1 MGQLPTHPE
10 LLDWLAVEFRDGCQ
24 SLKKLHR
31 LIVTSSVY
39 RQTSA
44 HNEANS
50 LIDSG
55 NAYLWRMNRRRLTAE
70 EVRDAVLAVSGKLDR
85 KMFGP
90 GFQLFVLEHPQH
102 SPHYE
107 YHKHDPDDPASH
119 RRSVYRFIGRSQPDP
134 FMTTLDCA
142 DSSQSVPRRDET
154 VTALQALSLL
164 NNKFMLRMAEH
175 FSAILEKE
183 FSDPSQRV
191 KRGFELA
198 AGRRPTAEE
207 LAALTEYA
215 NEFGTANLC
224 RLLFNLNEFVF
235 VD

>member
-1 MGQLPTHPE
+1 
-10 LLDWLAVEFRDGCQ
+10 
-24 SLKKLHR
+24 
-31 LIVTSSVY
+31 
-39 RQTSA
+39 
-44 HNEANS
+44 
-50 LIDSG
+50 
-55 NAYLWRMNRRRLTAE
+55 
-70 EVRDAVLAVSGKLDR
+70 
-85 KMFGP
+85 
-90 GFQLFVLEHPQH
+90 LFVLEHPQH

-175 FSAILEKE
+175 FSDRLHVESNTSTEHIRRAFQLATGR
-183 FSDPSQRV
+183 DPTVEQTV
-191 KRGFELA
+191 
-198 AGRRPTAEE
+198 
-207 LAALTEYA
+207 ALKEYA
-215 NEFGTANLC
+215 SEFGTANLC
-224 RLLFNLNEFVF
+224 RLIFNLNEFVF